1 MRQRWT
7 AKALGDL
14 DAIRDHSR
22 ERWGAAQTARY
33 LRAIRAAVTAAAQA
47 PMQAAPAD
55 HYRAGYR
62 KIAAGAHLV
71 FFRINGDAIEI
82 ARVLHSA
89 MDVEPRLD

>member
-1 MRQRWT
+1 MRQRWA
-7 AKALGDL
+7 AKALSDL

-22 ERWGAAQTARY
+22 REWGAAQTARY
-33 LRAIRAAVTAAAQA
+33 LRAIRAAVAAAAKA

-55 HYRAGYR
+55 HYRPGYR
-62 KIAAGAHLV
+62 KIAVGAHLV
-71 FFRINGDAIEI
+71 FFRITGDAIEI